1 MRWFSAIALLAFFV
15 IVSHAAYAQQAT
27 SSSEPVVLEA
37 DELVHDLDRGVV
49 VATGNVEIAQGGR
62 VMLADT
68 ITYDEN
74 TDTVT
79 ATGNVIMLEPGGEVM
94 FADYAEV
101 TENMKHGV
109 IRNIRILLTDNSRIA
124 ANGAVRSDG
133 NRTEMRKAVFS
144 PCPVCEGH
152 PDESP
157 LWQIKAVRV
166 VHDQQRQEIQYSDAF
181 FELFGVPIA
190 YTPYFSHPDPTVKRQ
205 SGFLVPSLG
214 NQTQFGLTLQ
224 TPYYMNLAPNYDATF
239 APIFTSEEGV
249 VLTGEYRHRVDSGQF
264 SLVGSVTRPRQR
276 GDSGEVIGGRDVRGH
291 VSGTGR
297 FDIDHTW
304 RWGFDVE
311 RSTDDTYLRRYGFN
325 SDNSLTSNVFLEGFR
340 GRNYAAL
347 NTYSFLGLE
356 QDDDPGDTPFI
367 APIAEYSFISDAGR
381 RGDRFTLDANF
392 MELYRT
398 DGAASTRLS
407 VDGAW
412 RLPYIGPLGDL
423 YALTTSLRGDA
434 YWVNHVVDPNRP
446 ANSRSSGL
454 TGRIVPQLAL
464 DWRYPLV
471 RSVGSVRQLI
481 EPIVKFALS
490 PNGGNPS
497 KIPNEDSH
505 DFEFDDTN
513 LYNSNRFPGL
523 DRVEGGPRISYGVRL
538 GTFGSSGGRTTAFIG
553 QSYRARADS
562 TFEDGSGLEGNRSDI
577 VGRITVAPSRYLD
590 LTYRFRL
597 DDDSLGSQRSA
608 IDLIA
613 GPDWLRINFGFLSIT
628 EGAADLSTIGRRE
641 EIQISGELA
650 LAPQWA
656 LSAFNRRDLNE
667 NNTINFGTS
676 LTYQDECI
684 LFSTQFRRS
693 FTRDRDV
700 EPDTSVNFIIKL
712 KHLG

>member
-1 MRWFSAIALLAFFV
+1 MRWFAVVGWVVICLGMADAGRAQDSAG
-15 IVSHAAYAQQAT
+15 
-27 SSSEPVVLEA
+27 SSEPLVLEA
-37 DELVHDLDRGVV
+37 DELTHDLDRGIV
-49 VATGNVEIAQGGR
+49 VATGNVEIAQGRR
-62 VMLADT
+62 VILADT
-68 ITYDEN
+68 VTYNEN

-79 ATGNVIMLEPGGEVM
+79 ATGNVVMLEPGGEVI

-101 TENMKHGV
+101 TENMKRGV
-109 IRNIRILLTDNSRIA
+109 IRNIRILLTDMSRIA
-124 ANGAVRSDG
+124 ANGAVRSGG

-144 PCPVCEGH
+144 PCPVCEEH

-190 YTPYFSHPDPTVKRQ
+190 YTPYFAHPDPTVKRQ
-205 SGFLVPSLG
+205 SGFLAPTIG
-214 NQTQFGLTLQ
+214 NLTQLGLTLQ

-249 VLTGEYRHRVDSGQF
+249 VLTGEYRHRVESGQY
-264 SLVGSVTRPRQR
+264 SLGGSITRPRQR
-276 GDSGEVIGGRDVRGH
+276 GANGEVISGRNIRGH

-297 FDIDHTW
+297 FDIDPTW
-304 RWGFDVE
+304 RWGFDME

-325 SDNSLTSNVFLEGFR
+325 SDDTLTSNLFLKGFR
-340 GRNYAAL
+340 GRNYAAVDA
-347 NTYSFLGLE
+347 YSFQGLE
-356 QDDDPGDTPFI
+356 RDDDPGDTPFI
-367 APIAEYSFISDAGR
+367 APIAEISFISDAGR
-381 RGDRFTLDANF
+381 RGDRFLLDANF

-398 DGAASTRLS
+398 DGTASTRLS
-407 VDGAW
+407 LDGGW
-412 RLPYIGPLGDL
+412 RLPYMGPLGDL
-423 YALTTSLRGDA
+423 YALTASLRGDA
-434 YWVNHVVDPNRP
+434 YWVNHVVDPDNP
-446 ANSRSSGL
+446 NNSRSSGM

-471 RSVGSVRQLI
+471 RSVGSVRQLV

-490 PNGGNPS
+490 PHGGNPK

-513 LYNSNRFPGL
+513 LFNSNRFPGL
-523 DRVEGGPRISYGVRL
+523 DRVEGGPRVSYGLRL
-538 GTFGSSGGRTTAFIG
+538 GAFGSGGGRTTAFFG

-562 TFEDGSGLEGNRSDI
+562 TFEAGSGLEGNRSDL
-577 VGRITVAPSRYLD
+577 VGRITVAPSNYLD

-597 DDDSLGSQRSA
+597 DDDSLASRRSA

-613 GPDWLRINFGFLSIT
+613 GPEWLRINFGFLSID
-628 EGAADLSTIGRRE
+628 EGAADLGVIGRRE
-641 EIQISGELA
+641 EIHMSGELA

-656 LSAFNRRDLNE
+656 LNAFNRRDLNG
-667 NNTINFGTS
+667 NNTIDFGAS

-684 LFSTQFRRS
+684 LFSTQFKRS

-700 EPDTSVNFIIKL
+700 DPDTSINFIIKL